1 MMKLLVVDGR
11 HARRQGIVEE
21 LGRIVGISVQGAV
34 PSYSAAVHVLA
45 SYTPDILVAGTDL
58 GDGSALDLLAHVATI
73 ARRPAIVV
81 VGTGGEA
88 QRHLDAGADRF
99 IVLGS
104 TFEILSDVVVAIARA
119 ARRVIPGQSQTSNG

>member
-45 SYTPDILVAGTDL
+45 SYTPDILVAGTHL
-58 GDGSALDLLAHVATI
+58 ADGSALDLLSHVASL
-73 ARRPAIVV
+73 ARRPAMLV
-81 VGTGGEA
+81 VGAGGEA

-104 TFEILSDVVVAIARA
+104 TFDVLSDVVVAIARA
-119 ARRVIPGQSQTSNG
+119 SRRVVPGQSPNI